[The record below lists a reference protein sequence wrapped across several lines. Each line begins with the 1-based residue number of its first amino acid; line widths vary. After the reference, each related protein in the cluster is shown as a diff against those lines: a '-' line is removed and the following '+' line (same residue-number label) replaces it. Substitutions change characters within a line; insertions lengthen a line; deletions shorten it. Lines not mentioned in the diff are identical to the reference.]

1 MRRST
6 FAAALTAAVALV
18 AAVAANAATPSP
30 SYQVTGVELGL
41 AQGTTSTFTGFATGS
56 QGDRGFWRASVS
68 HAPFSTCST
77 VGSSCA
83 VTGGTL
89 GLTSSNRSQVTGTF
103 ADGSFTLT
111 ASAPGCGRQ
120 QYAVTADAGS
130 AQLAGTL
137 TTLRVSFRGTCL
149 VLTSTLTG
157 TLSTITMAPPA

>member
-6 FAAALTAAVALV
+6 FAAALTAAVILV

-30 SYQVTGVELGL
+30 SYQLTGAELGF
-41 AQGTTSTFTGFATGS
+41 AQGTTSTFSGFATGS
-56 QGDRGFWRASVS
+56 QGDRAFWRASVS
-68 HAPFSTCST
+68 HAAFSTCST

-89 GLTSSNRSQVTGTF
+89 ALTSSNRSQVTGTF

-120 QYAVTADAGS
+120 QYAVAADAGS
-130 AQLAGTL
+130 DQLTGTL
-137 TTLRVSFRGTCL
+137 TTLRLSFRGTCL

-157 TLSTITMAPPA
+157 TLSTVTMAPPA